1 MGAVVTLVGQLF
13 AAHAVV
19 GDAVQQERILAPLS
33 CYFGANS
40 HQFAGVLG
48 PKTPFIIV
56 LLFRCQMA
64 V

>member
-13 AAHAVV
+13 AAHAVA
-19 GDAVQQERILAPLS
+19 GDAVQQERILGRLS
-33 CYFGANS
+33 CYFGATKA
-40 HQFAGVLG
+40 QPAGIRG
-48 PKTPFIIV
+48 PKTPLSTA